1 MTLLEKKRC
10 DVCGA
15 RIRLSANKSPK
26 NVILCKNCA
35 SRLSVWFTGEKGSS
49 LTEIREQLAF
59 REANRREVLAF
70 QTTRSYGTYTKL
82 YVDEPAGKFLI
93 CGSSNFLEVNP
104 DVLSFDQVTGCEIE
118 IPETRHEIRRR
129 DPAGNSVR
137 CRPPRYAYS
146 YDFRICIK
154 VNHPFIE
161 EMQFQLNGARIPTGE
176 YSMKAQ
182 PSAFDP
188 DPWRTEYPQYL
199 QTAREIQYL
208 LSGRSLLRLVPS
220 M

>member
-1 MTLLEKKRC
+1 MLEKKRC

-129 DPAGNSVR
+129 VSPGKDFFVDWQSTRIYVGCRSNVKLAKAGNCQSFRKRKGPGVPGLFVR
-137 CRPPRYAYS
+137 
-146 YDFRICIK
+146 K
-154 VNHPFIE
+154 EKNKNV
-161 EMQFQLNGARIPTGE
+161 
-176 YSMKAQ
+176 
-182 PSAFDP
+182 
-188 DPWRTEYPQYL
+188 
-199 QTAREIQYL
+199 
-208 LSGRSLLRLVPS
+208 
-220 M
+220 